1 MSRPLYFYV
10 FFWGERY
17 RRYFAD
23 LLLRSLLAPG
33 NLPMLQWSGGH
44 KFLVCCP
51 AADWAAIAHH
61 PAIAAASRHIEI
73 VHVEVEPPP
82 EGRHPVDHMAVG
94 HLRAAALC
102 FEAKAYGSL
111 LHPDMVFADGFVA
124 GLLRHIDRGTQA
136 LLVPAL
142 RLKDQP
148 LFSLLGLDAP
158 GSSAGPLVLTSQ
170 QVVAASM
177 ASLHDEI
184 VECEMD
190 GPRFSTLP
198 NSVWWRNGN
207 DGLLLHSFTWSP
219 LLIDYGSI
227 PRHEVDGLL
236 GPLPDGDY
244 IARNFPDGGRI
255 AFVDD
260 SDDIVFASW
269 TPAAVGARDHGPSLA
284 QRLPVFGRWLR
295 HALLRHAYLHYT
307 RDFYPYGDH
316 VKAKGFARPL
326 TFRSGAPAGSWQP
339 VSEISQREITRSVG
353 DLLSPPLALP
363 TAYTRMLD
371 RAIPWL
377 RHYDT
382 SLRLLGSGRFVMRRL
397 GAALRGDAAA
407 RAWILG
413 RLRARLGGR

>member
-1 MSRPLYFYV
+1 MNRPLYFYV

-33 NLPMLQWSGGH
+33 NFPKLERSGGH

-51 AADWAAIAHH
+51 AFDWAEIAHH
-61 PAIAAASRHIEI
+61 PAIAAAARHIEV

-82 EGRHPVDHMAVG
+82 AGHHPVDHMAVG
-94 HLRAAALC
+94 HLHAAALC

-111 LHPDMVFADGFVA
+111 LHPDMVFADGFVTA
-124 GLLRHIDRGTQA
+124 LLRHIARGTQA
-136 LLVPAL
+136 LMVPAL

-148 LFSLLGLDAP
+148 LFSLLGLDTRRDGAE
-158 GSSAGPLVLTSQ
+158 PLVLTSR

-198 NSVWWRNGN
+198 NSVWWRNGK

-227 PRHEVDGLL
+227 PRHEVDGLR

-244 IARNFPDGGRI
+244 IARNFPEGARI

-269 TPAAVGARDHGPSLA
+269 TPAAVGAREHGPSLA
-284 QRLPVFGRWLR
+284 QRLPVIGHLLR
-295 HALLRHAYLHYT
+295 HALLRRAYLHYT

-316 VKAKGFARPL
+316 VKAKGFAVPL
-326 TFRSGAPAGSWQP
+326 KFRSGADGSWRA
-339 VSEISQREITRSVG
+339 VSEISQREIADAVG
-353 DLLSPPLALP
+353 DLFERPLAP
-363 TAYTRMLD
+363 ATAWTRMLD
-371 RAIPWL
+371 RFIPSL
-377 RHYDT
+377 RHYET
-382 SLRLLGSGRFVMRRL
+382 SLRLIGSGRFIMRRL
-397 GAALRGDAAA
+397 AAALCGDEAA
-407 RAWILG
+407 RAWFVG
-413 RLRARLGGR
+413 RLRARLGV